1 MSAVLD
7 VIALDADDT
16 LWHNET
22 LYSRAQE
29 KLARLLAPFLDGD
42 QVVRELFQ
50 TEMGNLTYFGYGI
63 KSFALSM
70 IETAVRVSGG
80 QVGGADIQ
88 QIVDTA
94 KEMQQAPVHL
104 LEHVEEVIPELAA
117 SHALMLITKGDLFDQ
132 QAKLARSG
140 LASYFESVEI
150 VTEKTVEVYRTLLR
164 SHGVEPQRFLMVG
177 NSLRS
182 DVLPVVRLGAHA
194 VHIPYHLTWA
204 HEVVPVE
211 AWEEDG
217 YAELEHIG
225 LLPEFIRR
233 LNQGG

>member
-1 MSAVLD
+1 MSAVFD

-29 KLARLLAPFLDGD
+29 KLADLLAPFLDGD
-42 QVVRELFQ
+42 QVAGELFQ
-50 TEMGNLTYFGYGI
+50 TEMGNLSYFGYGI

-80 QVGGADIQ
+80 QVGGREIQ
-88 QIVDTA
+88 QIVDLA
-94 KEMQQAPVHL
+94 KEMQQAPVYL
-104 LEHVEEVIPELAA
+104 LDHVEDVIQRLAA
-117 SHALMLITKGDLFDQ
+117 SHSLMLITKGDLFDQ
-132 QAKLARSG
+132 QTKLARSG
-140 LASYFESVEI
+140 LASYFEGVEI
-150 VTEKTVEVYRTLLR
+150 VAEKTTEVYKALLKA
-164 SHGVEPQRFLMVG
+164 HGVAPQRFLMVG

-182 DVLPVVRLGAHA
+182 DILPVVRLGAHA

-217 YAELEHIG
+217 YVELEHIG
-225 LLPEFIRR
+225 LLPAFIER
-233 LNQGG
+233 LNEDG